1 MQSRPEKIPVPFGV
15 FEKPLYYPTKRENKI
30 KISEIS
36 VHSAFCWFVGIKE
49 KNIRRS
55 IGKNFSSPWREIAG
69 RKGILICLV
78 SEKRAESAATI
89 ALLVKPEKPKRPA
102 GIVVLVDAAESV
114 TFLEQVS
121 TSVPNFA
128 FRSFVPRSDTCWGCH
143 PKPAFC
149 GPSRRK
155 IPHKYFFGFF
165 KNSSDLHPIFLL
177 SVRGQTAANE
187 RS

>member
-114 TFLEQVS
+114 TFLEQDS
-121 TSVPNFA
+121 TTVPKFA
-128 FRSFVPRSDTCWGCH
+128 YPLILPLRESCWGV
-143 PKPAFC
+143 PSPNPALRLAPLIPPLSC
-149 GPSRRK
+149 GNRK
-155 IPHKYFFGFF
+155 EVIPCER
-165 KNSSDLHPIFLL
+165 NTTRP
-177 SVRGQTAANE
+177 TAAMW
-187 RS
+187 